1 MNFTPEQVL
10 KLAPDASSA
19 KAGQGLAAPRHW
31 QECGYNEQALW
42 GLCQGSGKN
51 PYQVRVALPE
61 LASSCTCPS
70 RKFPCKHALGLLL
83 LAAAESVATAEPPA
97 FVAEWLAKR
106 EAKAEKVAAQAQAPA
121 NPEAA
126 ARTAKKR
133 EARIGEGLRDFKTWL
148 EDLVG
153 TGFAHA
159 SVREPSFWDSR
170 ARRLVDTQAPG
181 LARAVGELASVV
193 IREKEGAWPERLL
206 RGLAPLYLA
215 ADGFERV
222 DSLPPALRA
231 DLLRAVGVPQK
242 QEDVD
247 LASAVEDDWLCIGQ
261 SSEDLER
268 VVAHRTWLFGQ
279 RGGRHA
285 LILNFSQAGQKP
297 DLPALLGA
305 SETMRLAFFPGGVA
319 QRALVVARSSQ
330 PQNDAPAPAS
340 ASVAAELDRF
350 ATARATDPWFSLT
363 ALLVRARLARAGK
376 DWWLVDADGGGL
388 PIQSE
393 DMPMWSWFVASGGG
407 PAVFSGEWDG
417 EKFRPLH
424 AWTEVAA

>member
-1 MNFTPEQVL
+1 VNLASEQVL
-10 KLAPDASSA
+10 KLAPDAASA

-31 QECGYNEQALW
+31 QECGQNEQAIW

-61 LASSCTCPS
+61 LTSSCTCPS

-106 EAKAEKVAAQAQAPA
+106 EAKAEAKAEKIAAQAQAPA

-133 EARIGEGLRDFKTWL
+133 EARIGEGLRDFKIWL
-148 EDLVG
+148 EDLAG

-159 SVREPSFWDSR
+159 SVREPSFWDTR
-170 ARRLVDTQAPG
+170 ARRLVDAQAPG
-181 LARAVGELASVV
+181 LARAVSELASVV

-215 ADGFERV
+215 ADGFERA

-247 LASAVEDDWLCIGQ
+247 LANAVEDD
-261 SSEDLER
+261 
-268 VVAHRTWLFGQ
+268 
-279 RGGRHA
+279 
-285 LILNFSQAGQKP
+285 
-297 DLPALLGA
+297 
-305 SETMRLAFFPGGVA
+305 
-319 QRALVVARSSQ
+319 
-330 PQNDAPAPAS
+330 
-340 ASVAAELDRF
+340 
-350 ATARATDPWFSLT
+350 
-363 ALLVRARLARAGK
+363 
-376 DWWLVDADGGGL
+376 
-388 PIQSE
+388 
-393 DMPMWSWFVASGGG
+393 
-407 PAVFSGEWDG
+407 
-417 EKFRPLH
+417 
-424 AWTEVAA
+424 